1 MPSFPLSLL
10 IGFSAIALC
19 NDFSVSMQS
28 FSDALWKKSCVHRY
42 TFGNSQGVTNITPL
56 RGWKRFW

>member
-19 NDFSVSMQS
+19 NDFSVAMQS
-28 FSDALWKKSCVHRY
+28 FSDALWKKVLRASLYIREFH
-42 TFGNSQGVTNITPL
+42 GVTNFTPL
-56 RGWKRFW
+56 RG